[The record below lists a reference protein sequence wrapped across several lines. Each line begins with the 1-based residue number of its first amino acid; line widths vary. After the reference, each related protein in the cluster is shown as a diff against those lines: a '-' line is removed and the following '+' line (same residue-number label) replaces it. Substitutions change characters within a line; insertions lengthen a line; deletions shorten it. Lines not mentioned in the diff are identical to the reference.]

1 MSNLVEIK
9 ELGKCYGKKKVMNNL
24 SLSLESG
31 RIVGILGPNGSGKS
45 TLIKMMAGVLKP
57 TSGQI
62 IIRIRPVLRRPKQRA
77 VPLLSLLHLLYE
89 ETAHSLSLLLPPGR
103 LTAPLCG

>member
-62 IIRIRPVLRRPKQRA
+62 IINGYPVGVNTKKIVSYLPERTYLNPSMK
-77 VPLLSLLHLLYE
+77 VKDCLLY
-89 ETAHSLSLLLPPGR
+89 TSPSPR
-103 LTAPLCG
+103 DCS

>member
-45 TLIKMMAGVLKP
+45 TLIKMMAGVLKQLQDRLQLM
-57 TSGQI
+57 G
-62 IIRIRPVLRRPKQRA
+62 IRLVLILRR
-77 VPLLSLLHLLYE
+77 
-89 ETAHSLSLLLPPGR
+89 
-103 LTAPLCG
+103 

>member
-45 TLIKMMAGVLKP
+45 TLIKMMAGVRQLFL
-57 TSGQI
+57 QI
-62 IIRIRPVLRRPKQRA
+62 LRDF
-77 VPLLSLLHLLYE
+77 LSVMMN
-89 ETAHSLSLLLPPGR
+89 T
-103 LTAPLCG
+103 PLCKVKYCTLGIAVSHYLCKW

>member
-31 RIVGILGPNGSGKS
+31 RVPSKQ
-45 TLIKMMAGVLKP
+45 KKV
-57 TSGQI
+57 
-62 IIRIRPVLRRPKQRA
+62 RRSP
-77 VPLLSLLHLLYE
+77 
-89 ETAHSLSLLLPPGR
+89 
-103 LTAPLCG
+103 